1 MHQST
6 RLSHGLMMGVDP
18 RTMQKWMGHKD
29 LDTTLG
35 NAHVSHEKAAIERL
49 RYNYGHQVV
58 TKAEGT

>member
-1 MHQST
+1 
-6 RLSHGLMMGVDP
+6 MGVDP
-18 RTMQKWMGHKD
+18 KTMQKGMGHKD

-35 NAHVSHEKAAIERL
+35 YAHVSHEKAAIERL